1 MALEKLASPLG
12 SWSQTDTLRS
22 PRERLPTMYDLPSED
37 PEEPGLPD
45 EFHLLQP
52 QLLRETFRPATY
64 PPERIF
70 VGIDMNLYYT
80 LNHPRWHK
88 RPDWFAVLGVS
99 RWYAEADL
107 RLSYVIWQEEV
118 SPYLLVELLSPGTEA
133 DDLGRTP
140 YDIQQPPTKWM
151 VYEQILQIPYYVVFS
166 RHTGELHYF
175 VLQEGRYREVHPAD
189 GRLRLPEAGLGIGL
203 WRGAYE
209 GLERDWLRFCDAN
222 GVWVPTPLE
231 REQQRAE
238 QEHLRAEQG
247 WQQAEQERLRAEQG
261 WQQAEQERLR
271 AERLAAQL
279 KARGIEPE

>member
-1 MALEKLASPLG
+1 
-12 SWSQTDTLRS
+12 
-22 PRERLPTMYDLPSED
+22 MYDLPSED

-64 PPERIF
+64 PPDRIF
-70 VGIDMNLYYT
+70 VGTDMNLYYT
-80 LNHPRWHK
+80 VHHPRWHK

-99 RWYAEADL
+99 RWYADADL

-151 VYEQILQIPYYVVFS
+151 VYEQILQVPYYVVFS
-166 RHTGELHYF
+166 RQTGERNYF

-209 GLERDWLRFCDAN
+209 GLERDWLRFCDAR
-222 GVWVPTPLE
+222 GVWIPTPLE

-238 QEHLRAEQG
+238 QG
-247 WQQAEQERLRAEQG
+247 WR
-261 WQQAEQERLR
+261 QAEQERLR

-279 KARGIEPE
+279 KALGIEPE